1 MDFLNLSK
9 FRRPGRY
16 IGNEVNITKKRGLV
30 RFALCFPDLYDIGMS
45 NLGLKI
51 LYKIIND
58 IPYASAERAFSPWID
73 LEEYLKREGIPLM
86 TLETATPLN
95 KFDAV
100 GFTLQYELSYPTVL
114 NMLSMANIPIKAGQR
129 NHTHP
134 IVIAGGPCTVN
145 PAPVAGFFDAFAIGD
160 AEDSIKEITEAIYLH
175 KSEGDGK
182 RESILKAL
190 SEIEGVY
197 VPGYSSKPV
206 KRRYILN
213 LNDSPYPCAFPVPFT
228 EVVHDRINI
237 EIARGCSCSCRFC
250 QAGMIYRPVRER
262 DPETIM
268 RLAAESVAATGY
280 DEVSFTSLNSG
291 DYSNLPYLLKLF
303 NRKFKDKNISFSLPS
318 LRVSSV
324 TEDVI
329 REIKV
334 VKKSGFTIA
343 PEAATSRL
351 RLVINKDFGQ
361 EDFERTLYSIFKG
374 GWLNLKM
381 YFLTGLPTETD
392 QDIEAIPGMAAEAMK
407 IARKHTGRSVNIS
420 VAVSPFVPK
429 AHTPFQWCGQI
440 PMDEINRKNS
450 YLKRALSRKGLKYK
464 GHDERM
470 ALLEAV
476 IARGDESV
484 SPLIEAAWN
493 SGARL
498 DAWTEVFDFN
508 NWANAAEKTGLDL
521 NALAEKSIKPGQP
534 TPWSIID
541 TQVTDDYL
549 NKEYEKALSS
559 EKTVDCKLTCNA
571 CGVKC
576 KSGQFLSD
584 VKPAEIS
591 DRTPDSFKTR
601 YNPVKVRIVFSKTG
615 NMKYLSHLELLTT
628 ILKSLRRA
636 QVPLVYSKGFNPSPN
651 VAFSPALGVGVS
663 GEREFF
669 DMEVTPPF
677 NLNRFRDIIAQN
689 MPLPIA
695 DMFFIPLNTQS
706 LCKFITAYRYE
717 IKNIGCSTEDIQ
729 SRINTEENRWILPI
743 LVRFDIINGNLEVL
757 LKDTDKAMVKLSACV
772 KALTGKEL
780 EDVDVS
786 RKAMYGWQSDWVEP
800 TQQVQG

>member
-1 MDFLNLSK
+1 MK
-9 FRRPGRY
+9 
-16 IGNEVNITKKRGLV
+16 
-30 RFALCFPDLYDIGMS
+30 FALCFPDLYDIGMS

-73 LEEYLKREGIPLM
+73 LQEYLKREAVPLM
-86 TLETATPLN
+86 SIETNTPLN

-114 NMLSMANIPIKAGQR
+114 NMLSMANIPIKAAER
-129 NHTHP
+129 DNSHP
-134 IVIAGGPCTVN
+134 VVIAGGPCTVN
-145 PAPVAGFFDAFAIGD
+145 PAPVAEFFDAFAIGD
-160 AEDSIKEITEAIYLH
+160 AEDSIKEITEAIYLY
-175 KSEGDGK
+175 KSGGDGK
-182 RESILKAL
+182 RESLLKAL

-197 VPGYSSKPV
+197 VPAYSTKPV

-262 DPETIM
+262 DPETIIK
-268 RLAAESVAATGY
+268 LAAESIAATGY

-291 DYSNLPYLLKLF
+291 DYSNLTYLLKLF

-324 TEDVI
+324 TEEVI
-329 REIKV
+329 KEIKV

-351 RLVINKDFGQ
+351 RLVINKDFEQ
-361 EDFERTLYSIFKG
+361 EDFERTLYSIFKE

-381 YFLTGLPTETD
+381 YFLIGIPTETD
-392 QDIEAIPGMAAEAMK
+392 ADVEAIPEMANLALKVAK
-407 IARKHTGRSVNIS
+407 KHTGRFVNVSVG
-420 VAVSPFVPK
+420 VSPFVPK

-440 PMDEINRKNS
+440 PMDEIIRKKE
-450 YLKRALSRKGLKYK
+450 YLKRTMSRKGLKFK
-464 GHDERM
+464 GHDEKM
-470 ALLEAV
+470 SLLEAV

-484 SPLIEAAWN
+484 SALVEAAWRF
-493 SGARL
+493 GARL

-508 NWANAAEKTGLDL
+508 NWLNGAEKTGLDL
-521 NALAEKSIKPGQP
+521 NSLAEKTLEPGLP
-534 TPWSIID
+534 IPWNMID
-541 TQVTDDYL
+541 TQIKDDFLY
-549 NKEYEKALSS
+549 KEYEKALSTG
-559 EKTVDCKLTCNA
+559 KTQDCKVTCHA

-576 KSGQFLSD
+576 KSGQYLSEVRED
-584 VKPAEIS
+584 EIS
-591 DRTPDSFKTR
+591 ERSTDTFKTR
-601 YNPVKVRIVFSKTG
+601 YSPVKVRVIFSKTG

-628 ILKSLRRA
+628 ILKALRRA

-651 VAFSPALGVGVS
+651 VAFSPALGVGIS

-669 DMEVTPPF
+669 DMEVHPPF
-677 NLNRFRDIIAQN
+677 NLNSYKQILAAH
-689 MPLPIA
+689 MPLPVV
-695 DMFFIPLNTQS
+695 DMFFIPLNTPS
-706 LCKFITAYRYE
+706 LCKFITAYKYE
-717 IKNIGCSTEDIQ
+717 ILNCGVSAQEIE
-729 SRINTEENRWILPI
+729 SRINSEENKWILPV
-743 LVRFDIINGNLEVL
+743 LVKFDIIDGRLEVL
-757 LKDTDKAMVKLSACV
+757 LKETEQTTVKLSACV

-780 EDVDVS
+780 EDTEVS
-786 RKAMYGWQSDWVEP
+786 RKNMYGWQNEWVEP
-800 TQQVQG
+800 SITEVQLRK